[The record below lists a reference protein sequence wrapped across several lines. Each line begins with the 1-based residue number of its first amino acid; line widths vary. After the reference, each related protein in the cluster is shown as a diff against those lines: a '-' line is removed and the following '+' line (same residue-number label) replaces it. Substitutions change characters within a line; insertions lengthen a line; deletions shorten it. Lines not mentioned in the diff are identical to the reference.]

1 MTGTLTSSLTV
12 SMSHIRH
19 IRPETLETVV
29 IRLVTVSSHH
39 QSFTAPTWH
48 HWSVTALAP
57 ALVTPAAN
65 HNGWSGGEG
74 GSMGGHW
81 SILCCSVTQSPA
93 TILQPSL
100 ESLTP
105 VSHHQTT
112 ALLQA
117 SCHVVRSYSLIYFH
131 VLMSLWWE
139 SCCYS
144 ENDHQHQQQ
153 SMSEKHCAAA
163 HECCNVQ
170 HQFVTSNTQRK
181 W

>member
-29 IRLVTVSSHH
+29 IRLEHWSQSPVITNHSLLRPDTIDQSQLWPRLWSHQLPTTMGGVGGEHGRTLINTLLQCHTVTSHH
-39 QSFTAPTWH
+39 
-48 HWSVTALAP
+48 
-57 ALVTPAAN
+57 
-65 HNGWSGGEG
+65 
-74 GSMGGHW
+74 
-81 SILCCSVTQSPA
+81 PA
-93 TILQPSL
+93 TIFRKPHSR
-100 ESLTP
+100 LTP
-105 VSHHQTT
+105 SDHCT
-112 ALLQA
+112 AA
-117 SCHVVRSYSLIYFH
+117 SLSVTWWGRIRIYFH